1 MKDTRL
7 LFSIGS
13 FNVEVGKLITFT
25 ICSILL
31 WGTHIILTNGVSGA
45 GKLNFLATTTK
56 VTGFLLFI
64 VVTLFAFE
72 ASKFGQWYTP
82 MIDKSGASHGLLSQV
97 NLGSYNALG
106 VYRN

>member
-45 GKLNFLATTTK
+45 GKLNF
-56 VTGFLLFI
+56 
-64 VVTLFAFE
+64 
-72 ASKFGQWYTP
+72 
-82 MIDKSGASHGLLSQV
+82 
-97 NLGSYNALG
+97 
-106 VYRN
+106 

>member
-31 WGTHIILTNGVSGA
+31 WGTHIILTSVVRAAKFTCERRPCDAPDLSIIGV
-45 GKLNFLATTTK
+45 
-56 VTGFLLFI
+56 
-64 VVTLFAFE
+64 
-72 ASKFGQWYTP
+72 
-82 MIDKSGASHGLLSQV
+82 
-97 NLGSYNALG
+97 
-106 VYRN
+106 